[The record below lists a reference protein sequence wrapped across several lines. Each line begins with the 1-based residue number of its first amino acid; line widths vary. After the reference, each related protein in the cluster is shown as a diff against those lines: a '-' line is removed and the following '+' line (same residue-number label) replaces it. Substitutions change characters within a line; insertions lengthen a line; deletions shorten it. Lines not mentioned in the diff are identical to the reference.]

1 MKRLPRYQKGAS
13 AISMIIIIAVLGYG
27 GYVGIQYVPQVIE
40 SKSIDAILNNIQA
53 TQKTEPAKTEQEAKT
68 RVIKLLQINEMD
80 DMTKSFSVKERSGEI
95 TVTFSYEREL
105 DLIYENKKIEYVRSV
120 VLK

>member
-13 AISMIIIIAVLGYG
+13 AISMIITIAVLGYG

-40 SKSIDAILNNIQA
+40 SKSIDAILSNIKA
-53 TQKTEPAKTEQEAKT
+53 TQKTEPAKSEQEAKT
-68 RVIKLLQINEMD
+68 RIIKLLQINEMD
-80 DMTKSFSVKERSGEI
+80 DMTKNFTVKTHNGEI
-95 TVTFSYEREL
+95 TVTFTYEREL